1 MAIGPVLK
9 LSFNPARTNELQFF
23 LRVTRKDLTM
33 KRIWKPASLLI
44 AGVMLT
50 SLLAADSR
58 VSTGSSAPQFTLQ
71 DQTGKNISLS
81 DYAGKVVVLEWTNP
95 ECPFV
100 QRHYKAKTMTTLADT
115 YAKQGVVWIAI
126 NSTGSATN
134 AADQAWITANNIQY
148 PILNDSAGA
157 TGHAYGATSTPD
169 MFIIDKTGKIVYDG
183 AIDNDPSGD
192 STSKVNYVA
201 KALDEVL
208 AGKTVSTPAT
218 KSYGCAVHYAK

>member
-1 MAIGPVLK
+1 
-9 LSFNPARTNELQFF
+9 
-23 LRVTRKDLTM
+23 M

-58 VSTGSSAPQFTLQ
+58 VTTGSSAPQFSLQ
-71 DQTGKNISLS
+71 DQNGKTVNLS
-81 DYAGKVVVLEWTNP
+81 DYAGKIVVLEWTNP

-100 QRHYKAKTMTTLADT
+100 KRHYAAKTMTTLADQ
-115 YAKQGVVWIAI
+115 YAKQDVVWIAI
-126 NSTGSATN
+126 NSTGTATN
-134 AADQAWITANNIQY
+134 ASNLAWANANNIEY
-148 PILNDSAGA
+148 PILNDSKGD
-157 TGHAYGATSTPD
+157 TGHAYGAKSTPD
-169 MFIIDKTGKIVYDG
+169 MFIIDKTGKIAYDG

-208 AGKTVSTPAT
+208 AGKPVSTPET
-218 KSYGCAVHYAK
+218 KSYGCGVHYAK